1 MNNLNDLTNIVVREG
16 FELKAIVR
24 EDGDHKNP
32 DGWYHAIIYNTKKEE
47 YVFCSYYN
55 IKTGSWG
62 NGDYRA
68 TYIGAITA
76 MYNYLNSWMNFN
88 IYE

>member
-16 FELKAIVR
+16 FELKAIV
-24 EDGDHKNP
+24 
-32 DGWYHAIIYNTKKEE
+32 YNTKKEE
-47 YVFCSYYN
+47 YIFCSYYN